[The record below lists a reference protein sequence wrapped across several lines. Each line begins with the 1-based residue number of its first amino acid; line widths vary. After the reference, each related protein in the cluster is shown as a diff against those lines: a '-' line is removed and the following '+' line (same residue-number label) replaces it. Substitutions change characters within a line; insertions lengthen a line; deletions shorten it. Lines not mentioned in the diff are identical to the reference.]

1 MNRPRRAFLDW
12 PSPIPFAH
20 RGDSH
25 TAPENTLPA
34 FAAAIEAGYHH
45 LETDVH
51 LSRDGA
57 VVAFHDDVVDWVD
70 DGRVRIADLTAAELA
85 AVDLGHSLT
94 RDGGWTFP
102 HRGRCIGI
110 PLLSDIREG
119 AHFVASEIDGGG
131 TLAVPH
137 SAAAFVFEELL
148 DRERDAGAEF
158 AFEQVQGNVEP
169 RGHSRTAHQVAV
181 VDHAG
186 IDGDRPGGVQ
196 KVHPQ
201 VMGHGM
207 TAFQHSCHREDQ
219 TASADGG
226 DGQTGLVPGLLQ
238 HRWERRLQGAAE
250 PPWDRVLAIAIEVAV
265 ASGDTPR
272 CSWHNDEVGSLR
284 VQPGRGPQGQWT

>member
-110 PLLSDIREG
+110 PLLSDILESWPDAR
-119 AHFVASEIDGGG
+119 VNID
-131 TLAVPH
+131 AK
-137 SAAAFVFEELL
+137 S
-148 DRERDAGAEF
+148 D
-158 AFEQVQGNVEP
+158 
-169 RGHSRTAHQVAV
+169 AV
-181 VDHAG
+181 VAPLTD
-186 IDGDRPGGVQ
+186 
-196 KVHPQ
+196 
-201 VMGHGM
+201 
-207 TAFQHSCHREDQ
+207 
-219 TASADGG
+219 
-226 DGQTGLVPGLLQ
+226 LL
-238 HRWERRLQGAAE
+238 RRMAAH
-250 PPWDRVLAIAIEVAV
+250 DRV
-265 ASGDTPR
+265 
-272 CSWHNDEVGSLR
+272 CVGSST
-284 VQPGRGPQGQWT
+284 PACDTSGR